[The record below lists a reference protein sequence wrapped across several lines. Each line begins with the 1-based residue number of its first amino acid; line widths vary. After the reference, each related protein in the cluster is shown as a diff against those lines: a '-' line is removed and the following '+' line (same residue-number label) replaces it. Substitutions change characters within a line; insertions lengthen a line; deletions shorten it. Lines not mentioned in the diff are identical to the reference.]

1 MVVQSLV
8 PFPLLIKYHKTVSSY
23 LTASAYFLLLET
35 ERKNPLQSDII
46 LKQYFLPMCPSIMH
60 AKISEE
66 SNRVYLEELHKIIDE
81 ISKKKKST
89 KIFGGS
95 LNIPTFATQTL
106 GFTFRVHCL

>member
-1 MVVQSLV
+1 MWL
-8 PFPLLIKYHKTVSSY
+8 
-23 LTASAYFLLLET
+23 
-35 ERKNPLQSDII
+35 
-46 LKQYFLPMCPSIMH
+46 SIMH

-66 SNRVYLEELHKIIDE
+66 SHRVYLQELHKIIDE